1 VEVFDR
7 TFLQALFQALFKKM
21 RYDDESQMPEEDDS
35 GEEADF
41 VNLRKKL
48 LGFQD
53 AISSFDPELYCN
65 SLAALISS
73 TFESFNTGNSQ
84 NWRDIEVALFEL
96 HRFSEPLKGFPTVLA
111 HFLTIDK
118 AWENTEHYATFTKLL
133 AQLVSLCIVLI

>member
-1 VEVFDR
+1 VEIFDR
-7 TFLQALFQALFKKM
+7 NFLQALFQAIFKKM

-53 AISSFDPELYCN
+53 AIGSFDPELYCN

-73 TFESFNTGNSQ
+73 TFDSFNMGNSQ

-96 HRFSEPLKGFPTVLA
+96 HRFSEPLKGFPTVLS
-111 HFLTIDK
+111 HLLTIDK
-118 AWENTEHYATFTKLL
+118 AWENTEHYAIFTKLL
-133 AQLVSLCIVLI
+133 AQLVRLCIVLI